1 MIRVLF
7 IIFCMFFSQ
16 LVLAGVYKCKSAS
29 GKTIYSESEC
39 PFGTSGSQI
48 NLDAN
53 IIDSSA
59 IRNKI
64 SEKKTYSTNANY
76 QSTAATSTRSVE
88 NLMPAHD
95 KEIRLRELSIDM
107 KDDRAFSEKRTDAK
121 NEYAY
126 LSGVAVHSLSYENE
140 LKRRDL
146 KIDLNNP
153 DISKRSKAFQEL
165 LSIYHRYKSQ

>member
-1 MIRVLF
+1 LIRVLL
-7 IIFCMFFSQ
+7 IMFCMLFSQ
-16 LVLAGVYKCKSAS
+16 FALAGVYKCKSSS

-39 PFGTSGSQI
+39 PSGTSGSQI

-59 IRNKI
+59 IRNKT
-64 SEKKTYSTNANY
+64 SEKKTYSTNTNY
-76 QSTAATSTRSVE
+76 QPTIATSARSSGDFMS
-88 NLMPAHD
+88 NYD

-107 KDDRAFSEKRTDAK
+107 KDDHIFSEKRADAK

-140 LKRRDL
+140 LMRRNL
-146 KIDLNNP
+146 KIDLNSP
-153 DISKRSKAFQEL
+153 DISKRSNAFQKL
-165 LSIYHRYKSQ
+165 LTLYYKYKSQ